1 MNILKEKVAIYIDGS
16 NFYHYLKDKEI
27 DFPRGIKF
35 DFKAFTDFLVGDREC
50 ISRRYYTG
58 IFRNIDGTQKSMD
71 LVRGQQTFLSKLEDD
86 GFDIKRGRI
95 LYDGGKPREKG
106 TDVKIAIDL
115 IIGSI
120 DNHYDTAI
128 LISSDTDLIPALQY
142 VRYKE
147 KKLEYVGFSHAPS
160 FGIQKNVDFS
170 RLLLPADVMKF
181 KKDSSSRS

>member
-1 MNILKEKVAIYIDGS
+1 MNISKERVAIYIDGS
-16 NFYHYLKDKEI
+16 NFYHYLKDEEI
-27 DFPRGIKF
+27 GFPKGSRF

-50 ISRRYYTG
+50 KSRRYYTG
-58 IFRNIDGTQKSMD
+58 IFRNTDGTQKSMN

-95 LYDGGKPREKG
+95 IYDGGRPREKG

-115 IIGSI
+115 VIGAI
-120 DNHYDTAI
+120 DNHYDTAV

-142 VRYKE
+142 VRYKK

-170 RLLLPADVMKF
+170 RLLLPSDVMQF
-181 KKDSSSRS
+181 RKDSSLRS